1 MVRKKELRKKEAAN
15 KLISEINSEE
25 VIDRLLPSS
34 LFKTRGGVQMS
45 LSKEITLTITNYSI
59 KMSSPL
65 YFYVNDSL
73 KLVFTINK
81 IGNLL

>member
-1 MVRKKELRKKEAAN
+1 
-15 KLISEINSEE
+15 
-25 VIDRLLPSS
+25 
-34 LFKTRGGVQMS
+34 MS

-73 KLVFTINK
+73 KLVFTIK
-81 IGNLL
+81 KWE